1 MLRADLENEAE
12 TIRNYRERV
21 KQCEA
26 LGEYAIAEH
35 IPKMCVAVDRL
46 RRKRRRSEA
55 CRRIAEDRRG
65 RGPDQVGD
73 TERLRSRIE
82 AAQRAAISR
91 RFLV

>member
-1 MLRADLENEAE
+1 MDHARDVPFPRTEAGFVE
-12 TIRNYRERV
+12 V
-21 KQCEA
+21 
-26 LGEYAIAEH
+26 LPDAIAEH

-55 CRRIAEDRRG
+55 RRRIAEDRRG
-65 RGPDQVGD
+65 RGPDEVGD
-73 TERLRSRIE
+73 TERLRPRIE